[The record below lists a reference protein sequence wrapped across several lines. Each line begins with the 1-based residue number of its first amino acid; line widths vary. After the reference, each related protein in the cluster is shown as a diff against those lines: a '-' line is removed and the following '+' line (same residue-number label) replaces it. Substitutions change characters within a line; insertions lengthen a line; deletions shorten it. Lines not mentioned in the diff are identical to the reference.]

1 MSAFPAYAEL
11 YLIKTL
17 GKKYILKLSVVEHV
31 FYPNT
36 WGVGGGGGRGNQ
48 ISKSDDIL
56 VYMASSRTAQAV
68 WRDLDPHQ
76 YFF

>member
-36 WGVGGGGGRGNQ
+36 WGVAWVFQLFPMKLLLLLSERVMEKPTEGIAR
-48 ISKSDDIL
+48 SCVVPL
-56 VYMASSRTAQAV
+56 CR
-68 WRDLDPHQ
+68 
-76 YFF
+76 